1 MAGHNLIAAQLDVLA
16 ARLPAQAVEEL
27 ADGLQEAYEFH
38 LGVCGDPGQAAR
50 AAIAEFG
57 DADMVTAAFLR
68 ESPWR
73 RTALTLLLTGPVMAA
88 AWAVTLLMTG
98 AWTWPV
104 PLPAK
109 LLYGAALLTIVC
121 ALATVVRE
129 KRAYR
134 RTRLTMI
141 GSALGLIILDVLM
154 LTVIAVM
161 APVPVWPMAVAV
173 PASAIRI
180 LAIVRRLPAV
190 ITA

>member
-1 MAGHNLIAAQLDVLA
+1 MAGHDLITAQLDVLA
-16 ARLPAQAVEEL
+16 ARLPVQAMEEL
-27 ADGLQEAYEFH
+27 ADGLEEAYELH
-38 LGVCGDPGQAAR
+38 LDACGDPEQAAR

-73 RTALTLLLTGPVMAA
+73 RTAIVLLLTGPLMAI
-88 AWAVTLLMTG
+88 AWAVTLLTAG
-98 AWTWPV
+98 AWTWPL

-109 LLYGAALLTIVC
+109 ILYGAALVTIVC
-121 ALATVVRE
+121 ALVAVARE

-161 APVPVWPMAVAV
+161 APILVWPMAVAV

-180 LAIVRRLPAV
+180 LAIARRLPAA
-190 ITA
+190 IAS